1 MNYLTLTLDIDTEP
15 RVVEVGYEVVNGRP
29 VVRSYKL
36 NGDDVGHLPTV
47 GQLQR
52 IEEKCLAHEL

>member
-36 NGDDVGHLPTV
+36 NGDDAEHLLTF
-47 GQLQR
+47 GQLQS
-52 IEEKCLAHEL
+52 IEAACAERK